1 MKRLY
6 GVLFLVLMAAALWL
20 TLQARDHWIEG
31 RLGSRRAR
39 MIRSAEPQWPNLSQA
54 PHANRPVEQVEQ

>member
-6 GVLFLVLMAAALWL
+6 GILFLILMLAMLWV
-20 TLQARDHWIEG
+20 TLQARDQWIEV

-39 MIRSAEPQWPNLSQA
+39 VIRSAEPQWPNLSQA
-54 PHANRPVEQVEQ
+54 PHANRPVEQSEQ